1 MSFLPQNAIKYDH
14 SKCALTWQKKMP
26 QFSCDACMS
35 HWKN

>member
-1 MSFLPQNAIKYDH
+1 M
-14 SKCALTWQKKMP
+14 TKKMT